1 MKENAN
7 LELDDGAKIA
17 VLGGGP
23 AGSFFSIFALKLAKQ
38 IGKNIDLTIYE
49 SKDFSHDG
57 PSSCNMCA
65 GVISESL
72 VQMLA
77 IEGICLKPPIV
88 QRAIDTYCFQTTGGD
103 VFLNSPS
110 KQ

>member
-23 AGSFFSIFALKLAKQ
+23 EGSFFSIFALKLAKQ
-38 IGKNIDLTIYE
+38 IGKDIDLTIYE

-57 PSSCNMCA
+57 SSSCNMRA

-72 VQMLA
+72 IQMLA
-77 IEGICLKPPIV
+77 IEWICLKSPIV
-88 QRAIDTYCFQTTGGD
+88 QRAIDTYTVSGNTLCHWKPD
-103 VFLNSPS
+103 I
-110 KQ
+110 